1 MPLIKTGQTV
11 VAKTWQQTI
20 VERIRDGRV
29 LPVISN
35 VVSNDLV
42 LGGHNAL
49 AAAYAEHI
57 RYPLADKENLPQ
69 MAQFMSVVGENVTD
83 AQMVKEDYL
92 NFIKSRLYYIA
103 QAEGAAEELLAEI
116 EEEFDDLDFSE
127 FAARLGYPEF
137 EAEASHPLLVL
148 AALPLPIYLTTSYH
162 TFIEAALR
170 RAGKEPR
177 TELCRWHQG
186 LESIPSV
193 LNESYQP
200 SKEAPLVYHLHG
212 LDSHPA
218 SLVLTED
225 DYMEFSVAISQDMGR
240 ETNPIPRRVRQALA
254 ESSLLMLGYNLR
266 NWDFRGL
273 FWGLIKSRPMS
284 HLSVSLQLVDSEE
297 ERNYLQKY
305 LNQAKFEVYWGS
317 IQQYAQELQEGL

>member
-1 MPLIKTGQTV
+1 
-11 VAKTWQQTI
+11 VAK
-20 VERIRDGRV
+20 
-29 LPVISN
+29 
-35 VVSNDLV
+35 
-42 LGGHNAL
+42 
-49 AAAYAEHI
+49 YAEHI
-57 RYPLADKENLPQ
+57 GYPLADKENLPQ
-69 MAQFMSVVGENVTD
+69 MAQYMSVVGKNMTD

-92 NFIKSRLYYIA
+92 NFIKSRLYHIA
-103 QAEGAAEELLAEI
+103 QAEGAAEEMLAEI
-116 EEEFDDLDFSE
+116 EAEFDDLNFSE
-127 FAARLGYPEF
+127 FATRLGYPKF

-148 AALPLPIYLTTSYH
+148 ADLPLPIYLTTSYH

-170 RAGKEPR
+170 RAGKKEVR
-177 TELCRWHQG
+177 TEVCRWHQG

-193 LNESYQP
+193 LDESYQP

-212 LDSHPA
+212 IDNRPD

-225 DYMEFSVAISQDMGR
+225 DYMQFSVAISQDTGR
-240 ETNPIPRRVRQALA
+240 ETNPIPRRIRQALA

-284 HLSVSLQLVDSEE
+284 HLSVSLQLVDNEE

-317 IQQYAQELQEGL
+317 IEQYARELQEGL

>member
-1 MPLIKTGQTV
+1 MPLIKTGQTAV
-11 VAKTWQQTI
+11 TKTWQQTI

-35 VVSNDLV
+35 EVSNDLV
-42 LGGHNAL
+42 LGGQKDL
-49 AAAYAEHI
+49 VAAYAEHI
-57 RYPLADKENLPQ
+57 SYPLADKGNLPQ
-69 MAQFMSVVGENVTD
+69 MAQYMSVVGENVTD

-92 NFIKSRLYYIA
+92 NFVKSRLYYMA
-103 QAEGAAEELLAEI
+103 QAEGAAEDLLAEI
-116 EEEFDDLDFSE
+116 EAQFDDLNFSE
-127 FAARLGYPEF
+127 FAVRLGYPKF
-137 EAEASHPLLVL
+137 EAESPLLVL
-148 AALPLPIYLTTSYH
+148 ADLPLPIYLTTSYH
-162 TFIEAALR
+162 TFIEEALR
-170 RAGKEPR
+170 RAGKEPK

-186 LESIPSV
+186 LESISSV

-200 SKEAPLVYHLHG
+200 SKETPLVYHLHG
-212 LDSHPA
+212 LDTEPG

-225 DYMEFSVAISQDMGR
+225 DYMEFSAAIAQDMGR

-284 HLSVSLQLVDSEE
+284 HLSVSLQLVDSQE

-317 IQQYAQELQEGL
+317 IQQYAQELREGL